1 MSDVTDLENRVE
13 ELEQQVGNLEDELTE
28 LREEHAE
35 VVRERDVLK
44 EKVETALDEANEL
57 VRGLDR

>member
-1 MSDVTDLENRVE
+1 MSTTDLENKVE

-28 LREEHAE
+28 LHENYTE
-35 VVRERDVLK
+35 VVQERDRLK

-57 VRGLDR
+57 IRGLDR